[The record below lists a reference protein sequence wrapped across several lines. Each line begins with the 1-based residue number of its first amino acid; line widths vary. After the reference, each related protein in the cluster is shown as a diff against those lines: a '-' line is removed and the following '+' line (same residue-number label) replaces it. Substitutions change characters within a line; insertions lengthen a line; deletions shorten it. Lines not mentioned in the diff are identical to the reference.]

1 MGAGQSNTVQN
12 LVTVSKNEQFINI
25 FLRLLTE
32 TDIVDFEAL
41 SKGPGACGSYV
52 VLLEQNLNKE
62 FNRLQLE
69 TTTTGKKLVQSF
81 LYTKAKSITQETP
94 TDANACRELSIFYI
108 RLLQLVGALTLS
120 IHTPDNLADRIRDKA
135 YKASFR
141 KQQKNIPVPLEE
153 QELKRNQRWD
163 WLRKYILSSTSSAT
177 PDIYIFKDKP
187 QLKYNKTTKILTYT
201 DSEANQY
208 NAIMNIE
215 EMDKYSIENSVRKPE
230 SYWLVL
236 TNPKDGAII
245 FRALVNRE
253 SNGYHY
259 NPKPNVEANYE
270 RPLHYYKDW
279 TSSLPETMM
288 ESLSKEKTVTKVQN
302 TSGYPALSRN
312 TLQELLRAGIN
323 PSNISRQ
330 NYTRRTFGGS
340 NNSRNNTKKNTK
352 TILAKKFQDSYQFM
366 KSWVSKIESWAEA
379 GPALYRSVLLFVK
392 QNTPGASN
400 ASFICVDEWP
410 MRTMRD
416 IQPFAALEALYY
428 DNDDGTASFTNKEKL
443 YNLVDDFR
451 KVLVQKAGT
460 ASRVGQTFE
469 DIIMPPLPD
478 KFMSDFC
485 SKRNAQGEFVLESQ
499 YVAILEKAQAEIIAL
514 YNSHLDTCF
523 SILNQI
529 FDQVKNSRGETTIK
543 FTQAFST
550 NTNGARAALEAIIE
564 RARGQIASH
573 YIQVETIYHK
583 AINDMILFSR

>member
-1 MGAGQSNTVQN
+1 MMA
-12 LVTVSKNEQFINI
+12 
-25 FLRLLTE
+25 
-32 TDIVDFEAL
+32 
-41 SKGPGACGSYV
+41 
-52 VLLEQNLNKE
+52 
-62 FNRLQLE
+62 
-69 TTTTGKKLVQSF
+69 
-81 LYTKAKSITQETP
+81 
-94 TDANACRELSIFYI
+94 
-108 RLLQLVGALTLS
+108 
-120 IHTPDNLADRIRDKA
+120 
-135 YKASFR
+135 
-141 KQQKNIPVPLEE
+141 
-153 QELKRNQRWD
+153 
-163 WLRKYILSSTSSAT
+163 
-177 PDIYIFKDKP
+177 
-187 QLKYNKTTKILTYT
+187 
-201 DSEANQY
+201 
-208 NAIMNIE
+208 
-215 EMDKYSIENSVRKPE
+215 
-230 SYWLVL
+230 
-236 TNPKDGAII
+236 
-245 FRALVNRE
+245 
-253 SNGYHY
+253 
-259 NPKPNVEANYE
+259 
-270 RPLHYYKDW
+270 
-279 TSSLPETMM
+279 SLP
-288 ESLSKEKTVTKVQN
+288 KEKTVTKVQN

-312 TLQELLRAGIN
+312 TVQELLRAGIN
-323 PSNISRQ
+323 PSNLSHQ
-330 NYTRRTFGGS
+330 NYTRRAFGGS

-400 ASFICVDEWP
+400 ASFICVDEWS

-416 IQPFAALEALYY
+416 IHPFAALEALYY

-499 YVAILEKAQAEIIAL
+499 YVTILEKAQAEIIAL
-514 YNSHLDTCF
+514 YNTHLDTCF
-523 SILNQI
+523 SILNEI

-550 NTNGARAALEAIIE
+550 NTSGARAALEAIIE

-583 AINDMILFSR
+583 AINDMILFNR